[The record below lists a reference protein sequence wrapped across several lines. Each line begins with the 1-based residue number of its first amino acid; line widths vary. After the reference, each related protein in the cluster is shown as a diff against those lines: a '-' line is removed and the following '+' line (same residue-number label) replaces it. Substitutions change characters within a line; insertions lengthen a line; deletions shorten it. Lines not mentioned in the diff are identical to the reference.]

1 MNRLFFKGIW
11 LLLIITISTL
21 SAQEKSIS
29 LDDINEGVFRAEYL
43 SALRSMNNGKE
54 YSVYNYDRKSKNS
67 TIDVYDYKTGDKV
80 RTLLNTAEIEG
91 IDYIISYQFSDDETK
106 LLLATKLKQIYRRSS
121 VGIYYLYDLNLKELT
136 LVSVHKIQ

>member
-1 MNRLFFKGIW
+1 MNRLFSKGIW

-91 IDYIISYQFSDDETK
+91 LDYIPIKSPHYRKFFFVYPVCNAINNTVDFSV
-106 LLLATKLKQIYRRSS
+106 R
-121 VGIYYLYDLNLKELT
+121 GELFRFSRIKI
-136 LVSVHKIQ
+136 LHK